1 MTEIFVLIEHLRG
14 QVSDISHT
22 MLAAAKASNAKTVAL
37 LLGDGAEGLADE
49 LDADQVIYMEHAQL
63 SEYNPSTYLQAL
75 DHILAERKPALL
87 LLGHT
92 TIGMDLANHLALK
105 HGWPL
110 VSQVYKLVSSDK
122 GLGFISQICGG
133 KLLAEG
139 TFGSPTSVASM
150 VQGGYKPEGQK
161 PSPSVE
167 RMDAPEFQPGSIKLV
182 EYIEPEA
189 GDIDISQID
198 ILVAVGRG
206 IGREDD
212 LELAE
217 ELAQALGGAVCASRP
232 VVDQGWLSTSRLV
245 GKSGH
250 SVKPRLYLAFGI
262 SGAPEHMEGVTDS
275 GAIIAVNTDPA
286 APIFKYANYGVQVDA
301 LDLLPVLTEK
311 ITAAKGG

>member
-286 APIFKYANYGVQVDA
+286 APIFKYANYGVQIDA